1 MRYLRKLQYLFQ
13 VFFLLFYLLI
23 TKPFSIYFNQ
33 TVHKNVGN
41 LKKWEINNNGTC
53 ARASFLI
60 KLLVSAWQKRLWY
73 RCFPVIFMKFLRTR
87 FLQNTSGR
95 LLLLLN
101 AIEIWINLEIIIVE
115 IKKKIEWRNFLVS
128 RDKNYYQFGQI
139 LRKLRKFIR
148 IKKKKKMEGSSPG
161 AEFFSGGNSP
171 G

>member
-1 MRYLRKLQYLFQ
+1 MMINVFGNFKWIGGIRSSHRRCSVRKSVLRNFTKFTGKYKCQSLFFNK
-13 VFFLLFYLLI
+13 VAGLRPATLL
-23 TKPFSIYFNQ
+23 K
-33 TVHKNVGN
+33 
-41 LKKWEINNNGTC
+41 
-53 ARASFLI
+53 
-60 KLLVSAWQKRLWY
+60 KRLWY